1 MGVRTLDEIM
11 SLAETQGVNI
21 STIVKDIEA
30 KEQDISHEKLT
41 DKMKYYFQVMKD
53 SAKAGIE
60 KPVSSLSGIT
70 GGEGFHLWQT
80 AGNAVSGNVSLK
92 AAARAMAVSNVNA
105 SMGRIV
111 ASPTAGSCGIIPGVL
126 ISAAEKLG
134 KTDDEIV
141 DALFTAG
148 AVGKVIAL
156 NATLAG
162 AEGGCQ
168 AECGS
173 AVAMAAAAVVELSGG
188 TPRQVGDAVAI
199 ALKSMMG
206 LVCDPVA
213 GLVEVPC
220 IKRNGMGAVQAMLA
234 CDMVMAGIESV
245 IPPDE
250 VIKAMDEVGRMMPE
264 QLRETAQ
271 GGLAT
276 TPTGK
281 QIQQRLFGEK

>member
-1 MGVRTLDEIM
+1 MSLRTLEEIITR
-11 SLAETQGVNI
+11 AEAQEVNI
-21 STIVKDIEA
+21 SAIIKNIEA
-30 KEQDISHEKLT
+30 KEQNTSPEKLT
-41 DKMKYYFQVMKD
+41 EKMKQYFQVMKE
-53 SAKAGIE
+53 STQIGTENPI
-60 KPVSSLSGIT
+60 SSLSGIT
-70 GGEGFHLWQT
+70 GGEGYNLWK
-80 AGNAVSGNVSLK
+80 ASKKALSGDISLK

-126 ISAAEKLG
+126 ITVAEKLG
-134 KTDDEIV
+134 KTDDQIV

-148 AVGKVIAL
+148 AVGKVIAQ

-173 AVAMAAAAVVELSGG
+173 AVSMAAGAAVELAGG
-188 TPRQVGDAVAI
+188 TPKQVGHAVAI
-199 ALKSMMG
+199 ALKGLMG

-220 IKRNGMGAVQAMLA
+220 IKRNGMGAVQAILA
-234 CDMVMAGIESV
+234 ADMALAGIESV

-250 VIKAMDEVGRMMPE
+250 VIMAMDEVGKMMPE

-281 QIQQRLFGEK
+281 QIQKELFGK